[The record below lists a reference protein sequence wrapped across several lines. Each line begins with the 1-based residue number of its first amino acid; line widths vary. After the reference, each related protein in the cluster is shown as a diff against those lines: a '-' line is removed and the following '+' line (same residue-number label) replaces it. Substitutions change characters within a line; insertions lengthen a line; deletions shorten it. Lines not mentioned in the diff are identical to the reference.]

1 MISHPAARTPE
12 IAEESAAKVSELY
25 DQYKEQGDFVG
36 MDMARKFLQM
46 GYTRA
51 MRYAKHKGGRKYDS
65 NHELLPE
72 TVNEE
77 KVECA
82 QVGSMSTYVM
92 STYALRTNRCTIR
105 HATPESVCKLDADQ
119 DVCDY

>member
-1 MISHPAARTPE
+1 MYYRTPQ
-12 IAEESAAKVSELY
+12 IAEESAAKIYKLY
-25 DQYKEQGDFVG
+25 EGYKEQDDFVG

-51 MRYAKHKGGRKYDS
+51 MRYAKHKGGRKYGK

-72 TVNEE
+72 AVDEE

-82 QVGSMSTYVM
+82 QVGY
-92 STYALRTNRCTIR
+92 R
-105 HATPESVCKLDADQ
+105 
-119 DVCDY
+119 